1 MLLVSI
7 LGDFHSSIF
16 PIFYEFKERLTTHL
30 IVHDRAFK
38 ERRSSKKIIDSLN
51 NFSASNALSIQTL
64 EYSVDEDSFE
74 SILELIESI
83 KSLES
88 NLEEIYINTTDGLSN
103 IGVILGSKLLSDGV
117 NVLSYDMYENSYNIT
132 ANNSI
137 VTKKLNSK
145 MSIKDHFELKG
156 FTVHSVEDKSFAH
169 KYAKQIKNLF
179 EEYYDEFVLLK
190 KDITHSRVGSNK
202 KYINAL
208 RIIRELKLNTDT
220 QRKEITGGLFEWYVY
235 LVVKDLGFDDIEV
248 GAIVLDHF
256 SSTSTIK
263 NEFDILI
270 MKDNHLNMIE
280 CKFTKRVDIQA
291 LVYKYSTLINLI
303 DDDGKMM
310 ILTDQETYSYDLYQN
325 AEPKLIPYR
334 RALVNRILIRGSILG
349 RKEEFIEDINS
360 YLKTV

>member
-16 PIFYEFKERLTTHL
+16 PIFYEFKERITTHL

-38 ERRSSKKIIDSLN
+38 ERRSSQKIINSLN
-51 NFSASNALSIQTL
+51 SFSSSHALSIQTL

-88 NLEEIYINTTDGLSN
+88 NLENIYINTTDGLSN
-103 IGVILGSKLLSDGV
+103 IGVILGSKLLSDGL

-132 ANNSI
+132 AKNSI

-145 MSIKDHFELKG
+145 MSIKDHFLLKG
-156 FTVHSVEDKSFAH
+156 FTVETVEEKSFAH

-179 EEYYDEFVLLK
+179 ENYYDEFVLLK
-190 KDITHSRVGSNK
+190 KDITHSMVSSNK

-208 RIIRELKLNTDT
+208 RIIRELRLDTDT

-235 LVVKDLGFDDIEV
+235 LLVKDLGFDDIEV

-256 SSTSTIK
+256 SSTSTIQ

-310 ILTDQETYSYDLYQN
+310 ILTDKEIYSYDLYQN
-325 AEPKLIPYR
+325 TEPKLIPYR
-334 RALVNRILIRGSILG
+334 RALVNRILIRGSIL
-349 RKEEFIEDINS
+349 KHKNEFIEDVKS
-360 YLKTV
+360 YLSI